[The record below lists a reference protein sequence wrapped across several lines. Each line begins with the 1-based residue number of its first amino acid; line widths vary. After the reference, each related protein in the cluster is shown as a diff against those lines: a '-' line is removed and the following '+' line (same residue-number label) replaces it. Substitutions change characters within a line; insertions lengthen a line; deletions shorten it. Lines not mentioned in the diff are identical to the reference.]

1 MNELISQQ
9 TMAELVQLG
18 GQYALPIAALLR
30 ALYAGTR
37 GKFPEGIAQIVA
49 ASFFAGLTALVG
61 NEQLDLRTIIGE
73 ILGNTIFMAGLLSFI
88 MIYLLRQ
95 PNRGFW
101 VDGIIGGV
109 IGFVVWFVWVYI
121 LQNEWP
127 WWTIP
132 FVIAAGAAGFIV
144 LRILMRTL
152 SQLVKIATYF
162 IVIGLVLVLG
172 AGAFMLFQTLFLQTP
187 AV

>member
-1 MNELISQQ
+1 MNEIISQE
-9 TMAELVQLG
+9 TMAELVKLG

-30 ALYAGTR
+30 ALYAGMR
-37 GKFPEGIAQIVA
+37 GRLPEGFAQIIA
-49 ASFFAGLTALVG
+49 ASVFAGLTALVG

-73 ILGNTIFMAGLLSFI
+73 ILGNTVFMAGLLSFI
-88 MIYLLRQ
+88 VIYLLRQ

-101 VDGIIGGV
+101 VDGIVGGV
-109 IGFVVWFVWVYI
+109 IGLIVWFVWVYI

-127 WWTIP
+127 WWIIP
-132 FVIAAGAAGFIV
+132 FVIAAGAAGFIT

-152 SQLVKIATYF
+152 GKLVQIATYF

-172 AGAFMLFQTLFLQTP
+172 AGAFMLFQTLFLQS

>member
-18 GQYALPIAALLR
+18 GQYALPVAALLR
-30 ALYAGTR
+30 ALYDGAR
-37 GKFPEGIAQIVA
+37 GKFPEGVAQIVA

-61 NEQLDLRTIIGE
+61 NNQLDLRTIIGE

-101 VDGIIGGV
+101 VDGIIGGI
-109 IGFVVWFVWVYI
+109 IGLVVWFVWVYI

-132 FVIAAGAAGFIV
+132 FVIAAGAAGFIA
-144 LRILMRTL
+144 LRIMMRTL
-152 SQLVKIATYF
+152 SKLVKIATYF
-162 IVIGLVLVLG
+162 IVIGLFLVVG
-172 AGAFMLFQTLFLQTP
+172 AGAFMLFQTLFLQP

>member
-30 ALYAGTR
+30 ALYSGTR
-37 GKFPEGIAQIVA
+37 GKFPEGFAQIIA

-61 NEQLDLRTIIGE
+61 NQQLDVRTIIGE
-73 ILGNTIFMAGLLSFI
+73 ILGNTLFMAGLLAFI
-88 MIYLLRQ
+88 MVYLLRQ

-101 VDGIIGGV
+101 VDGIVGGV
-109 IGFVVWFVWVYI
+109 IGVVVWLVWVYI

-127 WWTIP
+127 WSTLP
-132 FVIAAGAAGFIV
+132 LLIAAGATGFIT
-144 LRILMRTL
+144 LRILLR
-152 SQLVKIATYF
+152 
-162 IVIGLVLVLG
+162 
-172 AGAFMLFQTLFLQTP
+172 
-187 AV
+187 

>member
-30 ALYAGTR
+30 ALYSGAR
-37 GKFPEGIAQIVA
+37 GKMPEGFAQIIA

-61 NEQLDLRTIIGE
+61 NEQLDFRTIIGE
-73 ILGNTIFMAGLLSFI
+73 ILGNTVFMAGLLAFI
-88 MIYLLRQ
+88 MVYLLRQ

-101 VDGIIGGV
+101 VDGIVGGV
-109 IGFVVWFVWVYI
+109 IGFVVWFVWVYV
-121 LQNEWP
+121 LQNQWEW
-127 WWTIP
+127 WMIP
-132 FVIAAGAAGFIV
+132 VVVAAGAAAFIT

-152 SQLVKIATYF
+152 FKLVKIATYF

-172 AGAFMLFQTLFLQTP
+172 AGAFMLFQTLFLQP
-187 AV
+187 AA

>member
-37 GKFPEGIAQIVA
+37 GKFPEGVAQIMA

-101 VDGIIGGV
+101 VDGIIGGM
-109 IGFVVWFVWVYI
+109 IGFMVWFVWVYI

-132 FVIAAGAAGFIV
+132 FVIAAGAAGFIT
-144 LRILMRTL
+144 LRIMMRTL
-152 SQLVKIATYF
+152 GKLVTIATYF

-172 AGAFMLFQTLFLQTP
+172 AGAFMLFQTVFLHP